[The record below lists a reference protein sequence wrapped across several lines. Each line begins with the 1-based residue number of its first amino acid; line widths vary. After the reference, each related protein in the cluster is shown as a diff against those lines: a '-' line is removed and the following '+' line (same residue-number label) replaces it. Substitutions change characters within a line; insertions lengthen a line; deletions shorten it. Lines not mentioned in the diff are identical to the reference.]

1 MEYATLLNMD
11 RQGRIVIPIQVRKAL
26 KLEEGDLL
34 ALEAN
39 EKNILLRKQTAYI
52 PMDVGLK
59 EFLDILHANVP
70 SRILLCNETKV
81 LAVKNYHAALNMPV
95 TETIRQFVQKETMQ
109 LFSLQDGVYPI
120 PSGRYPVS
128 AFFPIP
134 GETRYGSALGLL
146 LCPIN
151 DRNFSEMELGSAKM
165 TAAAITRYI
174 NQ

>member
-52 PMDVGLK
+52 PLDAGLK

-70 SRILLCNETKV
+70 SRILLCNETKI

-109 LFSLQDGVYPI
+109 LFSLQDGV
-120 PSGRYPVS
+120 
-128 AFFPIP
+128 
-134 GETRYGSALGLL
+134 
-146 LCPIN
+146 
-151 DRNFSEMELGSAKM
+151 
-165 TAAAITRYI
+165 
-174 NQ
+174 

>member
-52 PMDVGLK
+52 PLDAGLK

-70 SRILLCNETKV
+70 SRILLCNETKI

-95 TETIRQFVQKETMQ
+95 TETIRPEGNHAVIFSAGWRLSDSFRQVSSIC
-109 LFSLQDGVYPI
+109 LFPN
-120 PSGRYPVS
+120 PR
-128 AFFPIP
+128 
-134 GETRYGSALGLL
+134 
-146 LCPIN
+146 
-151 DRNFSEMELGSAKM
+151 
-165 TAAAITRYI
+165 
-174 NQ
+174 

>member
-1 MEYATLLNMD
+1 
-11 RQGRIVIPIQVRKAL
+11 
-26 KLEEGDLL
+26 
-34 ALEAN
+34 
-39 EKNILLRKQTAYI
+39 
-52 PMDVGLK
+52 
-59 EFLDILHANVP
+59 
-70 SRILLCNETKV
+70 
-81 LAVKNYHAALNMPV
+81 MPV

-151 DRNFSEMELGSAKM
+151 DRNFSEMELGCAKM

>member
-52 PMDVGLK
+52 PLDAGLK

-70 SRILLCNETKV
+70 SRILLCNETKI

-95 TETIRQFVQKETMQ
+95 TETIRAAV
-109 LFSLQDGVYPI
+109 VYNVLVFTDPD
-120 PSGRYPVS
+120 
-128 AFFPIP
+128 
-134 GETRYGSALGLL
+134 TRYLFAVYNKSWVRTVSGSVDHVAHFKLRHVNHNGRDSLVVIDQL
-146 LCPIN
+146 VVRCYH
-151 DRNFSEMELGSAKM
+151 FQGKFC
-165 TAAAITRYI
+165 
-174 NQ
+174 

>member
-52 PMDVGLK
+52 PLDAGLK

-70 SRILLCNETKV
+70 SRILLCNETKILMV
-81 LAVKNYHAALNMPV
+81 IPRLMPKNVATKKIIANS
-95 TETIRQFVQKETMQ
+95 ISIKRRQF
-109 LFSLQDGVYPI
+109 
-120 PSGRYPVS
+120 
-128 AFFPIP
+128 FFEEPK
-134 GETRYGSALGLL
+134 TRSKA
-146 LCPIN
+146 
-151 DRNFSEMELGSAKM
+151 
-165 TAAAITRYI
+165 
-174 NQ
+174 

>member
-1 MEYATLLNMD
+1 MEYATLLNID

-26 KLEEGDLL
+26 QLEDGDLIS
-34 ALEAN
+34 LEAN

-52 PMDVGLK
+52 PLDTSLK

-70 SRILLCNETKV
+70 SRILLCSETKI

-95 TETIRQFVQKETMQ
+95 TEQIRQLVQKETMQ
-109 LFSLQDGVYPI
+109 LFSQQDYIYPVS
-120 PSGRYPVS
+120 SGRYPVS

-134 GETRYGSALGLL
+134 GETKYGSALGLL

-151 DRNFSEMELGSAKM
+151 DHEFSEMELGCAKM